1 MPEYIMVVAACA
13 LIALQFSANKIFQ
26 RQCER
31 RKSDV
36 ALYPMI
42 SGIFSFTIFAI
53 YGYITGDFPGGFLAS
68 VKTLTFWMAFAL
80 AVISFLSMIIA
91 VLAAKYGS
99 TATYSVFMM
108 LGSMIIGS
116 VFAIIVWSEPAGLFK
131 ILGIITLIV
140 SIIIPVLGKG
150 EKMNLKCLI
159 VCTIAGLLNG
169 TYNVISTSHQKMGD
183 TGLVADINSFMNW
196 QYLLGTMLA
205 LVAYIVMRFILK
217 VDKKGD
223 SLPAQPEIVEQK
235 SDSKGRLA
243 VVFSSVAVLTV
254 LSALMYSSSSG
265 FGLLLQLI
273 ALETLDATIVTP
285 LVSGISIV
293 LSAVAGLLFFK
304 EKPDKKTL
312 IGIAVTLVGVAFIII
327 DALGVVP
334 V

>member
-26 RQCER
+26 RKCER

-42 SGIFSFTIFAI
+42 SGIFSLGIFVVV
-53 YGYITGDFPGGFLAS
+53 GLITGDFPSGFFAS
-68 VKTLTFWMAFAL
+68 VKTLSFWMAFAL
-80 AVISFLSMIIA
+80 ATLGFLSMITA

-116 VFAIIVWSEPAGLFK
+116 VYAIIVWSEPAGL
-131 ILGIITLIV
+131 ITLIV

-150 EKMNLKCLI
+150 EKMSLKCLV
-159 VCTIAGLLNG
+159 VCTVAGLLNG
-169 TYNVISTSHQKMGD
+169 TYTVISASHAKMGE
-183 TGLVADINSFMNW
+183 TGLIADTNSFMNW

-217 VDKKGD
+217 VDKKSD
-223 SLPAQPEIVEQK
+223 SLPAQPVAVDEKCE
-235 SDSKGRLA
+235 SKGKLA
-243 VVFSSVAVLTV
+243 VIFSSVAVLTV

-265 FGLLLQLI
+265 FGYLLQLI
-273 ALETLDATIVTP
+273 ALEKLPATIVSP

-304 EKPDKKTL
+304 EKPDKKSI

-327 DALGVVP
+327 DALGVIP
-334 V
+334 F